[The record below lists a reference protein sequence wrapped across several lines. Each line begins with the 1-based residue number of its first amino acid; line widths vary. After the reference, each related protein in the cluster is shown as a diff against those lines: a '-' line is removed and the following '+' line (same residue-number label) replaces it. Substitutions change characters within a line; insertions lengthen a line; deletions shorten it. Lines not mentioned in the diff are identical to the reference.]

1 MNRQLNKWENLFVE
15 FLDMTEFSLQKRID
29 TDDVE
34 CYGVED
40 LQHANLGGIE
50 QDFFY
55 SASDILERMEV
66 YEDDYI
72 VKDILE
78 CMEEEGVAFEYNQW
92 SDLLSY
98 RSKLPHNQLGFD
110 FIDMICHHSQDID
123 INNVYSSLKVA

>member
-1 MNRQLNKWENLFVE
+1 MKPLLNKWENLFIE

-34 CYGVED
+34 CYGVQD
-40 LQHANLGGIE
+40 LQCANLAGIE

-55 SASDILERMEV
+55 SASNVLERMEV
-66 YEDDYI
+66 YEEDYI

-78 CMEEEGVAFEYNQW
+78 CMEEIGAQCEYNQW
-92 SDLLSY
+92 ADLLKY
-98 RSKLPHNQLGFD
+98 RSKLPYNQLDFD

-123 INNVYSSLKVA
+123 INNVYSFLKAA